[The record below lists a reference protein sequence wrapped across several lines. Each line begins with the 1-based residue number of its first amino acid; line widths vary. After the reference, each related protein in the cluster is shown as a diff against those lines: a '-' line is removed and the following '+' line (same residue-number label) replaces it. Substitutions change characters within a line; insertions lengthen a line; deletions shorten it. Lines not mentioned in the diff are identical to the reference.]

1 MSAIQYVKANTL
13 IHRTHPIAKLLHLI
27 ITLILVLSVS
37 LTKHI
42 FLLGIWLLFELL
54 IWKLGKINVK
64 RFALVLKASLGVSI
78 FILVI
83 QAFTYRGE
91 TPLLVLFH
99 LEIPGGADVGVIT
112 VEGIY
117 FGFMI
122 VMRIITAICA
132 VPIFTMTTK
141 PSELM
146 EALTQIKIPFVFSF
160 MLVTA
165 MRFTPMVQG
174 IWERIVDAQKLRR
187 FDIERMNIFTKAFK
201 AYVPMMVPL
210 ILTLLRDANELQ
222 IAIESRG
229 FGASVK
235 RTTIEEV
242 RFELLSIIFVA
253 IIIGLFTLLMVLR
266 FFYLDSILSILFTF
280 VNNILTR
287 ISSLFR

>member
-1 MSAIQYVKANTL
+1 MWL
-13 IHRTHPIAKLLHLI
+13 I
-27 ITLILVLSVS
+27 
-37 LTKHI
+37 
-42 FLLGIWLLFELL
+42 FELL
-54 IWKLGKINVK
+54 LWKVGKIEAK

-78 FILVI
+78 FILII
-83 QAFTYRGE
+83 QAFTYRGQ
-91 TPLLVLFH
+91 TPILVLFH
-99 LEIPGGADVGVIT
+99 LEIPGGADIGVIT
-112 VEGIY
+112 KEGVY

-122 VMRIITAICA
+122 IMQIITAVCA

-146 EALTQIKIPFVFSF
+146 EALTQIKVPFVFSF

-174 IWERIVDAQKLRR
+174 IWDRIVDAQKLRR
-187 FDIERMNIFTKAFK
+187 FDIERMNIFSKAVK

-229 FGASVK
+229 FGASTK

-242 RFELLSIIFVA
+242 RFGLLSIAFTALIFGVFA
-253 IIIGLFTLLMVLR
+253 ILLIIR
-266 FFYLDSILSILFTF
+266 FFYMDVILNLFF
-280 VNNILTR
+280 MFANRVITR
-287 ISSLFR
+287 ISPF